1 VASLFAQKLQGF
13 NGNPLYDCYTL
24 FIREEEKVRDERE
37 KCDRKR
43 DEKIKK
49 CKNNRKRESE
59 R

>member
-37 KCDRKR
+37 KSDRKR
-43 DEKIKK
+43 DEKIK
-49 CKNNRKRESE
+49 EM
-59 R
+59 